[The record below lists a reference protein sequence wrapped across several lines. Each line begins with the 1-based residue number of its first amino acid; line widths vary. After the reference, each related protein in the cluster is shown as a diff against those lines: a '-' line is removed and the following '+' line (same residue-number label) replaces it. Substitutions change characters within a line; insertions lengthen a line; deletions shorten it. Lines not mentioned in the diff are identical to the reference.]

1 MQIKC
6 KMRVLEMRFTF
17 PFTSEDYAI
26 GYRWTDLLMRETETQ
41 DPEDRMLLKSRVNYA
56 NKPKMGENFETG
68 TFASFDTD
76 IYSKIDEDYREY
88 FPRSLTKVLWREW
101 HSFPYIKKVV
111 TNDYFK
117 KDFFVK
123 TYICFKDDEGETHN
137 ANNLSEGVLKL
148 RKVEHIQ
155 LKDYVEKVRYK
166 KAGVGPLEKGW
177 KKTTGK
183 KCTAYITLV
192 CMLDWS
198 IFGQIVE
205 RKLLKNTKDVLI
217 LTQVRIAENIDSW
230 YGLSMAEVEYLE
242 SLENR
247 EEEKDKY

>member
-1 MQIKC
+1 MPL
-6 KMRVLEMRFTF
+6 V
-17 PFTSEDYAI
+17 
-26 GYRWTDLLMRETETQ
+26 TDGRTLLMRETETQ
-41 DPEDRMLLKSRVNYA
+41 DPEDRMHLKSRVKYA
-56 NKPKMGENFETG
+56 NKPKMGENFQTG
-68 TFASFDTD
+68 TFARFDAD
-76 IYSKIDEDYREY
+76 FYSKIDKRYRM
-88 FPRSLTKVLWREW
+88 FIPRSLTKVLWREV
-101 HSFPYIKKVV
+101 HSFPYIKKKI
-111 TNDYFK
+111 TNDYFEE
-117 KDFFVK
+117 DFFVK

-137 ANNLSEGVLKL
+137 ANNLSEGVLEL
-148 RKVEHIQ
+148 REVEHIQ

-192 CMLDWS
+192 CMLDWR
-198 IFGQIVE
+198 IFGRIVE

-242 SLENR
+242 SLEIR
-247 EEEKDKY
+247 EEVKDKY